1 MKSIHLPDAGCVS
14 IKSGQHF
21 EFSLEEK
28 RRLYAIEITTDGT
41 SLNKNDK
48 LEGIE
53 ATAQFETV
61 KVDEIKKSSDSTFR
75 FLLHKDGLSKRY
87 EQLTFTP
94 QTDVTVCGVKLFL
107 YYDQCGKP
115 THPLNG
121 QVSLSYDNDTAT
133 YRCNVGY
140 YVTGTSSRSA
150 KRVCFQGEWTNP
162 VPTCKFMPF
171 YFMHQKCTKN
181 IIAQVPLGVIWR

>member
-1 MKSIHLPDAGCVS
+1 MKSIRLSSVGCVTV
-14 IKSGQHF
+14 KSGQH
-21 EFSLEEK
+21 LDITPEEK

-53 ATAQFETV
+53 AYATFKRVEI
-61 KVDEIKKSSDSTFR
+61 DEMKKSSDSTFW
-75 FLLHKDGLSKRY
+75 FLLHKDGLSKRF
-87 EQLTFTP
+87 EKLTFTP
-94 QTDVTVCGVKLFL
+94 QTDVAVCDVKLFL

-121 QVSLSYDNDTAT
+121 QVDYDNDTAT
-133 YRCNVGY
+133 YRCNDGY
-140 YVTGTSSRSA
+140 HVTGTGSQFA
-150 KRVCFQGEWTNP
+150 KRACFQGEWTNP

-171 YFMHQKCTKN
+171 YLMHQRCTKN
-181 IIAQVPLGVIWR
+181 IIAQVPYGVIWR